1 MSYQLKVS
9 LAFYFYGGFILVF
22 CLIATWRVPSERL
35 TAVSVDLQ
43 CGSSAHLLPSLLS
56 LQQVPREP
64 RWTRASVSRS
74 SSWQEPRP
82 CLPVV
87 NGGQRA
93 PPTRR
98 LRPDGCRGEL
108 SQPPRASP
116 SPRPPCALRVSPP
129 QPRGGG
135 GLLLQET
142 GRGEA
147 ARTHVPQK
155 LHPPLRPAPHLPER
169 ALPGFSPPRVW
180 SCSAAAL
187 GPAVAAAASS
197 CLSHTLPVFAAQRA
211 PPRGH
216 AGLTRAQPSWD
227 PASLCSCCEPALL
240 QALSTQALPGLKDA
254 PTPPATVPQAR
265 SSCHRMSS
273 LPPCSLITSVSS
285 LSLGDGNARRSRNG
299 VQAQP

>member
-98 LRPDGCRGEL
+98 LRPGGCCGEL

-129 QPRGGG
+129 HPRGGG

-155 LHPPLRPAPHLPER
+155 LHPPPRPAPAGAGAAWLLAAAR
-169 ALPGFSPPRVW
+169 LVLLR
-180 SCSAAAL
+180 CSAQAGCGRSCLLVPLAHSAGLRGPARSSPRSRRPHPGPAIL
-187 GPAVAAAASS
+187 GPCFSLLLLRACFAPSTQHPGSPWPEGRPNTSS
-197 CLSHTLPVFAAQRA
+197 HSPTSQILLPPDVQ
-211 PPRGH
+211 
-216 AGLTRAQPSWD
+216 
-227 PASLCSCCEPALL
+227 PASLLVDNICLFF
-240 QALSTQALPGLKDA
+240 
-254 PTPPATVPQAR
+254 
-265 SSCHRMSS
+265 
-273 LPPCSLITSVSS
+273 IT
-285 LSLGDGNARRSRNG
+285 R
-299 VQAQP
+299 